1 MNEMNDKDRSG
12 LIEEIDRLKKELVE
26 EKEKAEMNFRYYIEE
41 AGKFRRF
48 REAIRSVVTYIDH
61 V

>member
-26 EKEKAEMNFRYYIEE
+26 EKEKAEMNFRTNNRCYRYKNYGRGE
-41 AGKFRRF
+41 GKGGD
-48 REAIRSVVTYIDH
+48 ELSLLY
-61 V
+61 